1 MAQFRAVIQG
11 MRGEASRLGGKTSG
25 IQASINGWSSGISVN
40 GYFDEKL
47 QTDVFVVTLNEG
59 NGYNRGRT
67 KEIGRFTAADLP
79 DDTRTVEERNN
90 EMKRQEDEANG
101 LDAEGVPASEERYD
115 DVDISSEMRD
125 NRFREPE
132 NTDMSQDEEDRLTE
146 AEAEWL

>member
-59 NGYNRGRT
+59 NGYNAGRH
-67 KEIGRFTAADLP
+67 KEIGRFTAADL
-79 DDTRTVEERNN
+79 
-90 EMKRQEDEANG
+90 DEKSP
-101 LDAEGVPASEERYD
+101 L
-115 DVDISSEMRD
+115 
-125 NRFREPE
+125 
-132 NTDMSQDEEDRLTE
+132 
-146 AEAEWL
+146 